1 MALDLFCSIINICVT
16 QCVVA
21 LFHAKLAVHYSYFT
35 EYFPGRCLLAHFA
48 NFLTS
53 SHSSKRS
60 VVLYSVANELLNDT
74 DAGNGPVVAAALP
87 GPTC

>member
-1 MALDLFCSIINICVT
+1 MCGCIISCQTCSALL
-16 QCVVA
+16 
-21 LFHAKLAVHYSYFT
+21 LFHRVL
-35 EYFPGRCLLAHFA
+35 PGRFLLAHFA